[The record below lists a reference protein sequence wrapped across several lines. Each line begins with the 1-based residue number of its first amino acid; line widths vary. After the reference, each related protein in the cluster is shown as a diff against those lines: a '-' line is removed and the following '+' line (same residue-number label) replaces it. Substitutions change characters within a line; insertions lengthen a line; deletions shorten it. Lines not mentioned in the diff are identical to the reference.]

1 MCDKMAGNNNI
12 LHALENI
19 LSEFFHSATSN
30 HRKRE
35 IEEHLSMFGQQKGSW
50 RKCLYFFTRTGNEYV
65 MMYSLSVI
73 ESLVNKMW
81 IGVDATEKIEIRTD
95 LYKILLEKHK
105 TLIPYI
111 KKKLLKC
118 IVDIGRLDWPMFYPD
133 FYSNITKLTS
143 APNDEETRTMGL
155 NALRIISEEMALPR
169 EDLPHHRKMEL
180 RKLLLQRVP
189 SMLNIISDT
198 MEKEWQKHSE
208 GSFGNQNSLILSSIS
223 PPFSDLMGLFDLGS
237 VDGLASPLNVLPPPL
252 TQTSHN
258 LILEALECL
267 CHLFSWIPIST
278 NISPRL
284 LAVLFAYTRYG
295 VHPSLIQGKRFPSV
309 ATPNLPLGVLAMTCI
324 NELMA
329 KSCIPTNF
337 EEYLMSVFKFSFHF
351 LKQVTQSANPKADLE
366 LLDED
371 YLEKFTEFLRLF
383 VSVHFGRIESNES
396 FPLMEF
402 LELLFKFTFNQPT
415 FDGYCCCLDIWDL
428 FLDFLANKLD
438 GKDSS
443 ARNRILTPYKAGL
456 NLLAQLILN
465 QILFRENHTHLSS
478 LDNDT
483 LDDSGHTEWQ
493 QFVIENLEILAKI
506 CNFYPAETMSML
518 YPVLDENTNI
528 YLEVGRHVL
537 PVNQCLYMKASDS
550 ACSPPNPNR
559 HFNIN
564 ASGDTHDHIHCALK
578 DLSTALQAFGRLS
591 EYFFGEHFHSRPEA
605 TALIEKFL
613 TIAVFGSRIR
623 FYEICS
629 KVPSVL
635 YSDVTEVHSQ
645 ALAVLQPY
653 THWLSQLY
661 TESQQA
667 GHSQAKLEEFMQ
679 GYLNSI
685 IPMLNPEAPDK
696 LVLPASH
703 TLLSA
708 VNTIRAAFLLQSP
721 IIQKLYSDVASGLCS
736 KLAMDSQKLV
746 YRALSNLLLV
756 PWPNTPDSE
765 QCWEARRQNH
775 SSFVNALLG
784 DFLSLS
790 GKIPAVQQNL
800 GDVKNVIIKSLNV
813 LEDLVIAIEGEVVK
827 SRQLCYE
834 SFRQSIELGLE
845 LFPHIVNQPDVAE
858 SLMNFFL
865 ACFKG
870 LRSQIGPSKTLNMIN
885 MFIKIFSPAILQETI
900 SHENSAGVRVVEK
913 FIKILQLI
921 IDENASAFKNL
932 TPDIIQLAVH
942 QIYPIIAQRPS
953 PDVKESL
960 FELLYHILCHKTR
973 YFFPAPVLASYLTGD
988 QVGVLSHKDEFL
1000 AIMQAFGQAF
1010 LQPDITVFRNNL
1022 EALKSLNQ
1030 KQKLYEKVYKLLPDD
1045 NILFQFVTVL
1055 VQALIQKS
1063 HDLLQDEIY
1072 ETTWHMASVD
1082 FQTFYEKFLPYF
1094 LRDMNGLTPDQKNT
1108 LYHTFKNERDQ
1119 PSFTQCMKDFVND
1132 LRYFHLC
1139 NASLPEGTVR
1149 F

>member
-1 MCDKMAGNNNI
+1 M
-12 LHALENI
+12 
-19 LSEFFHSATSN
+19 SEFFHSATSN

-35 IEEHLSMFGQQKGSW
+35 IEEQLSKFGQQKGSW
-50 RKCLYFFTRTGNEYV
+50 RDCLFFFTHTGNEYV

-81 IGVDATEKIEIRTD
+81 IGVDASEKSEIRTA

-133 FYSNITKLTS
+133 FFSNITKLTS

-169 EDLPHHRKMEL
+169 EDLSYQRKVEL
-180 RKLLLQRVP
+180 RKLLLQRIP
-189 SMLNIISDT
+189 AMLDIISDT
-198 MEKEWQKHSE
+198 MEKEWKKHSE
-208 GSFGNQNSLILSSIS
+208 GSNGNQNSFIPSSLSSPS
-223 PPFSDLMGLFDLGS
+223 SDLMGLFDLS
-237 VDGLASPLNVLPPPL
+237 FPDGLDPSLNALPPPL
-252 TQTSHN
+252 PQTSHY
-258 LILEALECL
+258 LVLEALECL
-267 CHLFSWIPIST
+267 CHLFSWIPLSSS
-278 NISPRL
+278 ISPRL
-284 LAVLFAYTRYG
+284 LTVLFAYTRYG
-295 VHPSLIQGKRFPSV
+295 VHPSLIQGKRFTSV
-309 ATPNLPLGVLAMTCI
+309 AMPNLRLGVLAMTCI

-337 EEYLMSVFKFSFHF
+337 EDYLMRVFKFSFHF
-351 LKQVTQSANPKADLE
+351 LKQVTQSSNSKADLD

-396 FPLMEF
+396 FPLMDF

-428 FLDFLANKLD
+428 FLDYLANKLE

-443 ARNRILTPYKAGL
+443 ARNRILMPYKGGL
-456 NLLAQLILN
+456 NLLAQLIVN
-465 QILFRENHTHLSS
+465 QILFRENHTHLTN

-493 QFVIENLEILAKI
+493 QFVIENLEIIAKI

-518 YPVLDENTNI
+518 YPVLEENANI
-528 YLEVGRHVL
+528 YLEIGRHVL
-537 PVNQCLYMKASDS
+537 PINQNLYMKASD
-550 ACSPPNPNR
+550 ATCNPPPDPNR

-564 ASGDTHDHIHCALK
+564 SSGDTHNQLHCALK

-591 EYFFGEHFHSRPEA
+591 EYFIGEHFHSRPEA
-605 TALIEKFL
+605 MALIEKFL
-613 TIAVFGSRIR
+613 TIAVFGSRIK
-623 FYEICS
+623 FFEIRS
-629 KVPSVL
+629 KVPPVL
-635 YSDVTEVHSQ
+635 YADVTEVHSQ

-667 GHSQAKLEEFMQ
+667 GHSQAKLEEIMQ
-679 GYLNSI
+679 GYLNAV

-703 TLLSA
+703 TFLSA
-708 VNTIRAAFLLQSP
+708 INTVRAAFLLQSP
-721 IIQKLYSDVASGLCS
+721 IINKLYSDVAAGLCS

-746 YRALSNLLLV
+746 YRALSNLLLL

-765 QCWEARRQNH
+765 QCWVARQQNH

-784 DFLSLS
+784 DYLSLT
-790 GKIPAVQQNL
+790 GKIHAVQQNL
-800 GDVKNVIIKSLNV
+800 SEIKNIIIKSLIV

-834 SFRQSIELGLE
+834 SFRISIELGLE
-845 LFPHIVNQPDVAE
+845 LFPRIVHQPDIAE
-858 SLMNFFL
+858 SLMSFFL

-870 LRSQIGPSKTLNMIN
+870 LRSQIGPSKTLKMID
-885 MFIKIFSPAILQETI
+885 MFMKIFSPSVLQETI

-921 IDENASAFKNL
+921 IDENTAAFKNL

-960 FELLYHILCHKTR
+960 FELLHHILSHKTR

-1000 AIMQAFGQAF
+1000 AIMQAFGQSF
-1010 LQPDITVFRNNL
+1010 LQPDITVFRNNV
-1022 EALKSLNQ
+1022 EALESLNK

-1072 ETTWHMASVD
+1072 ETTWNMASVD
-1082 FQTFYEKFLPYF
+1082 FQTFYDKFLPYF

-1108 LYHTFKNERDQ
+1108 LYHAFKNEADQ
-1119 PSFTQCMKDFVND
+1119 PSFTQCMKNFVND